1 MREVGRG
8 LGRERRMAG
17 VSGAIRAVA
26 RCARGDVARGNAVVI
41 DRGRPAIDPSGC
53 LQIVGGNGKV
63 GEIERDFLPRVVIQ
77 PVGDPFHLRM
87 AARAIREIFELPRG
101 IARVEP
107 GKLRRQVSVAFAL
120 DPVAGDAGCVGT
132 GRAAAERDKLAAGLE
147 RVGRGRRRAGGE
159 SVERRAGEQ
168 GKTERH
174 SIDQPAANM
183 RGSLSRGAGVAL
195 VLAAALAG
203 CKPPPENRHDFD
215 PAAAERGRAVVAASG
230 CAACHAFPD
239 VAWPEGRAGP
249 ALVAFDGKGPIAGA
263 LPNTP
268 DNLAAFVRNAPAA
281 KPGSPMPAMP
291 ISPSE
296 ARDVAAYLYGISE

>member
-1 MREVGRG
+1 MV
-8 LGRERRMAG
+8 
-17 VSGAIRAVA
+17 
-26 RCARGDVARGNAVVI
+26 
-41 DRGRPAIDPSGC
+41 DRGRPAIDPSAS
-53 LQIVGGNGKV
+53 LQIVGGDGKV

-87 AARAIREIFELPRG
+87 AARAVSEIFELPRS
-101 IARVEP
+101 ITRIEP
-107 GKLRRQVSVAFAL
+107 GKPRRKVSVAFSL
-120 DPVAGDAGCVGT
+120 DPVAGYAGGVGA
-132 GRAAAERDKLAAGLE
+132 GRAAAERDEFAAGFE
-147 RVGRGRRRAGGE
+147 RVARGRGRAGGE
-159 SVERRAGEQ
+159 SVECRAGKQ
-168 GKTERH
+168 GKAERH

-183 RGSLSRGAGVAL
+183 RGSLSRAAGVAL
-195 VLAAALAG
+195 VLAAALVG

-215 PAAAERGRAVVAASG
+215 PAAVERGRAVVAASG
-230 CAACHAFPD
+230 CVACHAFPD
-239 VAWPEGRAGP
+239 IAWPKGRAGP